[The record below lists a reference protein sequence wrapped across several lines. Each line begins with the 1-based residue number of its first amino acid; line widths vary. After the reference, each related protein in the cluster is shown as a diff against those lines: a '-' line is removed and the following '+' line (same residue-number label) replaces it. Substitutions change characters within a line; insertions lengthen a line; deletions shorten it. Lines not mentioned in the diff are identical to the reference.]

1 MYEILAYLYAT
12 YIILG
17 LLFQAFVNAGE
28 KLNDFK
34 IEKALEMCPGDGD
47 GNPYIFEFAKIYF
60 NFILKIRFKYS
71 EKFKRKKLEI
81 TLTDPSQ

>member
-1 MYEILAYLYAT
+1 M
-12 YIILG
+12 
-17 LLFQAFVNAGE
+17 NAGE

-34 IEKALEMCPGDGD
+34 IEKTLEMCPGDGD